1 MEKYNFMKI
10 PFLQGLVLALVMCVC
25 QAAAGA
31 GRQALE
37 SALRAESEPAG
48 FLWLDREVAML
59 ELEAAM
65 ERSRSLPM
73 TPQQAMD
80 AARAYVKAHPE
91 EGRQRVCDA
100 SCLVLAHARV
110 SVFGNYYFFR
120 SLRNFKFSQARL
132 VGFFVNARSG
142 EVIPYPG
149 AGFSGKEEDSPY
161 RVAISY
167 NEDVEGK
174 ILIAPDDPD
183 ALSSLG
189 WAYMRGKVVPKSAEK
204 GAAYLRQA
212 ADKGDKLAQRDY
224 ADCCW
229 HGRGVPVS
237 REEAIRYYRLAVAH
251 EFPDAHAACMLGHC
265 YAQGEGVPQSWVDAV
280 LWYRL
285 AADKAHA
292 EASYR
297 LAECYEKGL
306 GVPVSRER
314 AMKLYKGLIEDHRA
328 ADDED
333 WMTWANKARAALL
346 RMR

>member
-1 MEKYNFMKI
+1 MKI
-10 PFLQGLVLALVMCVC
+10 RFLQGVVLALVMAVRPV
-25 QAAAGA
+25 AADT
-31 GRQALE
+31 GRQELE
-37 SALRAESEPAG
+37 IALRAEAEPAG
-48 FLWLDREVAML
+48 FLWLDREIPML

-73 TPQQAMD
+73 TSQQAMD

-237 REEAIRYYRLAVAH
+237 REEAIRYYLLAVAH

-285 AADKAHA
+285 AADKSHA

-328 ADDED
+328 SCDED
-333 WMTWANKARAALL
+333 RMTWANKARAALL
-346 RMR
+346 RLR

>member
-1 MEKYNFMKI
+1 M
-10 PFLQGLVLALVMCVC
+10 
-25 QAAAGA
+25 
-31 GRQALE
+31 
-37 SALRAESEPAG
+37 
-48 FLWLDREVAML
+48 
-59 ELEAAM
+59 
-65 ERSRSLPM
+65 
-73 TPQQAMD
+73 
-80 AARAYVKAHPE
+80 
-91 EGRQRVCDA
+91 
-100 SCLVLAHARV
+100 
-110 SVFGNYYFFR
+110 
-120 SLRNFKFSQARL
+120 
-132 VGFFVNARSG
+132 
-142 EVIPYPG
+142 IPYPG

-285 AADKAHA
+285 AADKSHA

-306 GVPVSRER
+306 GAPVSRER
-314 AMKLYKGLIEDHRA
+314 AMKLYESIIEDHRA